1 MVKLAALPGRR
12 PPCTPVPL
20 GRARAPRPRRPRGH
34 RPEAQCDPLSPCPS
48 GRALR
53 AVSGKGRCPF
63 ISPPCC
69 FWVISGRE
77 ERDAGCTR
85 GTWDSRPGATVDFPS
100 PLPFLLPSS
109 ATASLSRLQG
119 RRHLPS
125 LYVKEL
131 RASACGSSFGAAA
144 ASWLIPSLGTL
155 LRQGDWEQ
163 PILRPQTTLAFSQ
176 RVWDPDPRGDADAAV
191 SAAPGAALRS
201 ELLRSESQAWSALQ
215 QGWLGRSLAP
225 PLGAWPGR
233 PDGQHVRGV
242 ARPSATRDR
251 AEH

>member
-1 MVKLAALPGRR
+1 MPQRPGAPGSVWKRSLPIYFSSLLLLGDFWKRRERCWVYPWDLGLQTRGHCGLPQPAALPPALIGYSVAVTSTRPTPFALPLCQGVTGLCLRVEFWRR
-12 PPCTPVPL
+12 
-20 GRARAPRPRRPRGH
+20 
-34 RPEAQCDPLSPCPS
+34 
-48 GRALR
+48 
-53 AVSGKGRCPF
+53 
-63 ISPPCC
+63 
-69 FWVISGRE
+69 
-77 ERDAGCTR
+77 
-85 GTWDSRPGATVDFPS
+85 
-100 PLPFLLPSS
+100 SS
-109 ATASLSRLQG
+109 VL
-119 RRHLPS
+119 
-125 LYVKEL
+125 VV
-131 RASACGSSFGAAA
+131 
-144 ASWLIPSLGTL
+144 PSLGTL

-201 ELLRSESQAWSALQ
+201 EHLRSESQAWSALQ